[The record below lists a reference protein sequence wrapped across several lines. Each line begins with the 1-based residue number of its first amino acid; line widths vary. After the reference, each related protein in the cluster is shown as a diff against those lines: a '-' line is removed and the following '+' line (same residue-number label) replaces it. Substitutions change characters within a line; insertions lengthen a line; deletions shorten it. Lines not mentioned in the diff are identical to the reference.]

1 MAIRLLSAA
10 LFVLLGAAFGA
21 QRGATYTF
29 DGDPSGKP
37 PDGFVMSAFR
47 QDGPGSWTIARTRAK
62 GLLSHPA
69 EAARGGWS
77 LAIAPTGPIRDVVVS
92 VRLRLAGGA
101 RAGGVVWRYQN
112 AETFDAVLLDLSR
125 GEISAYRVVGGS
137 RITFDAEDDLE
148 LDVDAWHTLKVVQDG
163 SEVSVSLGGIRV
175 FHDRDRRDPRPR
187 EGLAGVVA
195 SGNSEVWFDDLRIE
209 PRQVGHARPSR

>member
-1 MAIRLLSAA
+1 MPIRLLAA
-10 LFVLLGAAFGA
+10 AWFVLLGVALSA

-29 DGDPSGKP
+29 DADPSGKP
-37 PDGFVMSAFR
+37 PGGFVMSAFR
-47 QDGPGSWTIARTRAK
+47 QDSPGTWTIARTGAN

-69 EAARGGWS
+69 EAARTGWS
-77 LAIAPTGPIRDVVVS
+77 LAVAPTGPVRDVVVS
-92 VRLRLAGGA
+92 VRLRLAGGG

-112 AETFDAVLLDLSR
+112 AENFDAVLLDLAR

-137 RITFDAEDDLE
+137 RITFDTEDDLE
-148 LDVDAWHTLKVVQDG
+148 LDVDGWHTVKVAQDG

-175 FHDRDRRDPRPR
+175 FHDRDRRDARPR

-195 SGNSEVWFDDLRIE
+195 GGNSEVWFDDLRIE
-209 PRQVGHARPSR
+209 PRQARNAHSSR